1 MEGNESQEDESEEGE
16 DAGSED
22 DEGEDDDDGE
32 EEEEEEG
39 EDEDDDDDDD
49 SDDEDEED
57 EDDEEED
64 KEEEAAVA
72 CETTGLP
79 GLPKTMALGTTKQ
92 SEMADEN
99 VNQPKWDMMED
110 RISGDSPLKV
120 KTDQEKYAPDK
131 MDTKETIPEKT
142 LFGGRIPGILDLE
155 DGCLVSAVRVV
166 ARFSDEEDNEEAS
179 DSPSPPAEFETSL
192 PSVDRTS
199 NRNPIERKNENQS
212 DDDDWEDDDGDEDEE
227 LLKAEKNILEVER
240 SQGTTIE
247 CDPQLQDDVP
257 VRQVEGIAYLDTSNL
272 DAPSASPKSK
282 VLTTADYDEDDWD
295 DVDEEEEGQTKKPL
309 NLFLTLL
316 GQKEP
321 ESPEVSWESGSDKS
335 DGAPERDKESNME
348 MPSSEKDQH
357 QEALVQDDNTSK
369 SEFLQ
374 PTGHLS
380 QSPLHE
386 EPTGHLSQSP
396 LLEDPTEHI
405 SQSHVHEEPT
415 EHISQSPLNEEPTG
429 HLSQSP
435 LLEEPTGHLS
445 QSPVH
450 EEPTGHLS
458 QSPLHEEPTGHLS
471 QSPLHEEPTGH
482 LSQSPL
488 NEEPTG
494 HLSQSPVHEEPTG
507 HLSQSPLHE
516 EPTGHL
522 SQSPLH
528 EEPTGHLSQ
537 SPLHE
542 EPTGHLSQS
551 PLNEEPTGHLSQSPL
566 HEEPTGHL
574 SQSPLHEE
582 PTGHLSQSPLHEEPT
597 GHLSQSPLHEEPTGH
612 LSQSPLLEEPTGHL
626 SQSPLHEEPGCIDQ
640 SDESETIPVSMI
652 VGQSD
657 EDQSISQEDDSQ
669 VKRMQ
674 YDFPSG
680 SVKFSGIDQISDV
693 SDDESMLEEDDG
705 CIDDADQPRTSDL
718 LNSSPKRS
726 TTSSPAQMEKTL
738 LMRSLS
744 NSPKPLNAMSPLP
757 TSPKSLTRSSPKH
770 TSSPRQST
778 ASGHQHATATSPQN
792 LSSSSHLPSPQH
804 CSPLPSTFIHLDQDS
819 QGINTSTNL
828 ESPQHLS
835 HNTQAEDDLSV
846 EFADEHTTEVLE
858 PETALQEEIPYTVI
872 DEVDLTSDSDE
883 EDGEEELEKLHEQN
897 TVNKSVKEEGCSKQG
912 SFQVLR
918 RR

>member
-32 EEEEEEG
+32 EEEEG
-39 EDEDDDDDDD
+39 EDEDDDDDD
-49 SDDEDEED
+49 SDDKDEDGEEEDENEDGEEEED

-99 VNQPKWDMMED
+99 VNQPKRDMMED

-120 KTDQEKYAPDK
+120 KTDQGKDAPDK
-131 MDTKETIPEKT
+131 MDMKETIPGKT
-142 LFGGRIPGILDLE
+142 LFGGQIPGILDLE

-166 ARFSDEEDNEEAS
+166 SRFSDEEDNEEAS

-357 QEALVQDDNTSK
+357 QEAFVQDDNK
-369 SEFLQ
+369 SAFLQ
-374 PTGHLS
+374 PIEHLSQSPLHEDPTGHLS

-396 LLEDPTEHI
+396 LLE
-405 SQSHVHEEPT
+405 
-415 EHISQSPLNEEPTG
+415 EPTG

-445 QSPVH
+445 QSP
-450 EEPTGHLS
+450 L
-458 QSPLHEEPTGHLS
+458 L
-471 QSPLHEEPTGH
+471 
-482 LSQSPL
+482 
-488 NEEPTG
+488 
-494 HLSQSPVHEEPTG
+494 
-507 HLSQSPLHE
+507 
-516 EPTGHL
+516 
-522 SQSPLH
+522 
-528 EEPTGHLSQ
+528 
-537 SPLHE
+537 
-542 EPTGHLSQS
+542 
-551 PLNEEPTGHLSQSPL
+551 
-566 HEEPTGHL
+566 
-574 SQSPLHEE
+574 
-582 PTGHLSQSPLHEEPT
+582 EEPT

-626 SQSPLHEEPGCIDQ
+626 SQSPLHEEPTGHLSQSPLHEDPTEHLSQSPLHKEPTEHLSQSPLHEDPTEHISQSHVHEEPTGHLSQSPLHKEPTGHLSQSPLLEEPTGQLSQSHVHEEHTEHLSQSPLHEEPTGHLSQSPLLEEPECIDQ

-705 CIDDADQPRTSDL
+705 CIDDADQPQTSNL
-718 LNSSPKRS
+718 PNSSPKRS
-726 TTSSPAQMEKTL
+726 TTSSPAQMEKPF
-738 LMRSLS
+738 LMRSFS

-757 TSPKSLTRSSPKH
+757 TSPKSLTRSSPKR

-778 ASGHQHATATSPQN
+778 ASSHQHATATSLQN

-819 QGINTSTNL
+819 QGINKSTNL

-883 EDGEEELEKLHEQN
+883 EDGGEELEKLHEQN

-912 SFQVLR
+912 SLQVLR

>member
-39 EDEDDDDDDD
+39 EDEDDDDDD
-49 SDDEDEED
+49 SDDKDEDGEEEDENEDGD

-79 GLPKTMALGTTKQ
+79 GVPKTMALGTTKQ

-120 KTDQEKYAPDK
+120 KTDQGKDAPDK
-131 MDTKETIPEKT
+131 MDMKETIPEKT

-179 DSPSPPAEFETSL
+179 DSPSPPAEFEPSL

-257 VRQVEGIAYLDTSNL
+257 LRQDEGIAYLDTSIL

-335 DGAPERDKESNME
+335 DGAPERDKESNIE

-380 QSPLHE
+380 QIPLHE

-396 LLEDPTEHI
+396 VHEEPTGHLPQSPLHEEPTGHI

-415 EHISQSPLNEEPTG
+415 GHLSQSPLHEEPTGHLPQSPLHEEPTGHISQSHVHEEPTG

-445 QSPVH
+445 QSP
-450 EEPTGHLS
+450 
-458 QSPLHEEPTGHLS
+458 LHEEPTGHLP
-471 QSPLHEEPTGH
+471 QSPL
-482 LSQSPL
+482 L
-488 NEEPTG
+488 
-494 HLSQSPVHEEPTG
+494 
-507 HLSQSPLHE
+507 
-516 EPTGHL
+516 
-522 SQSPLH
+522 
-528 EEPTGHLSQ
+528 
-537 SPLHE
+537 
-542 EPTGHLSQS
+542 
-551 PLNEEPTGHLSQSPL
+551 
-566 HEEPTGHL
+566 
-574 SQSPLHEE
+574 
-582 PTGHLSQSPLHEEPT
+582 
-597 GHLSQSPLHEEPTGH
+597 EEPTGH

-626 SQSPLHEEPGCIDQ
+626 SQSPLHEEPTGHLPQSPLLEEPTGHLSQSPLLEEPTGHLSQSPLLEEPTGHLSQSPLHEDPNEHISQSHVHEEPTGHLPQSPLHEEPGCIDQ

-705 CIDDADQPRTSDL
+705 CIDDADQPQTSDL

-726 TTSSPAQMEKTL
+726 TTSSPAQIEKPF
-738 LMRSLS
+738 LMRSFS

-757 TSPKSLTRSSPKH
+757 TSPKSLTSPSPKH

-778 ASGHQHATATSPQN
+778 ASSHQHATATSPQN
-792 LSSSSHLPSPQH
+792 LSSLSHLPSPQH

-846 EFADEHTTEVLE
+846 EFADEPTTEVLE
-858 PETALQEEIPYTVI
+858 PGTALQEEIPYTVI

-912 SFQVLR
+912 SLQVLR

>member
-16 DAGSED
+16 DAESED

-32 EEEEEEG
+32 EEEEEEEEG
-39 EDEDDDDDDD
+39 EDEDDDDD
-49 SDDEDEED
+49 SDENEDGED

-99 VNQPKWDMMED
+99 VNQPKQDMMED

-120 KTDQEKYAPDK
+120 KTDQGKDAPDK
-131 MDTKETIPEKT
+131 MDMKETIPEKT

-257 VRQVEGIAYLDTSNL
+257 VRQDEGIAYLDTSNL

-335 DGAPERDKESNME
+335 DGAPERDKESNIE

-396 LLEDPTEHI
+396 LLE
-405 SQSHVHEEPT
+405 EPT
-415 EHISQSPLNEEPTG
+415 GHLSQSPVHEEPTG
-429 HLSQSP
+429 HLPQSP

-450 EEPTGHLS
+450 EEPTGHLP
-458 QSPLHEEPTGHLS
+458 QSPLL
-471 QSPLHEEPTGH
+471 
-482 LSQSPL
+482 
-488 NEEPTG
+488 
-494 HLSQSPVHEEPTG
+494 
-507 HLSQSPLHE
+507 
-516 EPTGHL
+516 
-522 SQSPLH
+522 
-528 EEPTGHLSQ
+528 
-537 SPLHE
+537 
-542 EPTGHLSQS
+542 
-551 PLNEEPTGHLSQSPL
+551 
-566 HEEPTGHL
+566 
-574 SQSPLHEE
+574 
-582 PTGHLSQSPLHEEPT
+582 
-597 GHLSQSPLHEEPTGH
+597 EEPTGH

-626 SQSPLHEEPGCIDQ
+626 SQSPLLEEPTGHLSQSPLLEEPTGHLSQSPLHEDPNEHISQSHVHEEPTEHISQSPLHEEPGCIDQ

-705 CIDDADQPRTSDL
+705 CIDDADQPRTSNL
-718 LNSSPKRS
+718 PNSSPKRS
-726 TTSSPAQMEKTL
+726 TTSSPAQMEKPL

-770 TSSPRQST
+770 TSSPRQS
-778 ASGHQHATATSPQN
+778 ASSHQHATATSPQN

-804 CSPLPSTFIHLDQDS
+804 CSPLPLTFIHLDQDS

-846 EFADEHTTEVLE
+846 EFADEPTTEVLE
-858 PETALQEEIPYTVI
+858 PATALQEEIPYTVI

-883 EDGEEELEKLHEQN
+883 EDGGEELEKLHEQN

-912 SFQVLR
+912 SLQVLR

>member
-39 EDEDDDDDDD
+39 EDEDDDDD
-49 SDDEDEED
+49 SDENEDGEEED

-79 GLPKTMALGTTKQ
+79 GLPKPMALGTTKQ

-99 VNQPKWDMMED
+99 VNQPKRDMMED

-120 KTDQEKYAPDK
+120 KTDQEKDAPDK

-166 ARFSDEEDNEEAS
+166 SRFSDEEDNEEAS

-247 CDPQLQDDVP
+247 CDPQLQDETDDVP
-257 VRQVEGIAYLDTSNL
+257 LRQDEGIAYLDTSNL

-335 DGAPERDKESNME
+335 DGAPERHKESNME

-357 QEALVQDDNTSK
+357 QEALVQDDNNSK

-374 PTGHLS
+374 PTEHLS

-386 EPTGHLSQSP
+386 DPTEHLSQSP
-396 LLEDPTEHI
+396 LHEDPTEHI
-405 SQSHVHEEPT
+405 SQSLLHEDPT
-415 EHISQSPLNEEPTG
+415 EHISQSPLLEEPTG

-445 QSPVH
+445 QSPLLEEPTGH
-450 EEPTGHLS
+450 LSQSPLLEEPTEHISQSPLHEEPTGHLSQSPLLEEPTEHISQSPLHEDPTEHLSQSPLLEEPTGHLS

-471 QSPLHEEPTGH
+471 QSSLHEEH
-482 LSQSPL
+482 
-488 NEEPTG
+488 
-494 HLSQSPVHEEPTG
+494 
-507 HLSQSPLHE
+507 
-516 EPTGHL
+516 
-522 SQSPLH
+522 
-528 EEPTGHLSQ
+528 
-537 SPLHE
+537 
-542 EPTGHLSQS
+542 
-551 PLNEEPTGHLSQSPL
+551 
-566 HEEPTGHL
+566 
-574 SQSPLHEE
+574 
-582 PTGHLSQSPLHEEPT
+582 TGHLSQSPLHEEPT

-612 LSQSPLLEEPTGHL
+612 LSQSPLLEDPTEHLSQSPLHEEPTGHL
-626 SQSPLHEEPGCIDQ
+626 SQSPLHEESGCIDQ

-705 CIDDADQPRTSDL
+705 CIDDADQPQTSDL

-726 TTSSPAQMEKTL
+726 TMSSPAQMEKPL

-757 TSPKSLTRSSPKH
+757 TSPKSLTSPSPKH

-778 ASGHQHATATSPQN
+778 ASSHQHATATSPQI

-804 CSPLPSTFIHLDQDS
+804 CSPLPLTFIHLDQDS

-846 EFADEHTTEVLE
+846 EFADERTTEVFE

-912 SFQVLR
+912 SLQVLR